1 MNNLTITNRI
11 HRPLRRAALA
21 AAVLLCQAAAATPDT
36 APIAPPSS
44 TATIPLGP
52 PLQRTLD
59 WLVAANKGYGG
70 GVFRVASAADGV
82 LWEGTSGELT
92 HSGLPMQRDAVFQIA
107 STSKAFT
114 AVTALLLIQEG
125 LFSLD
130 DTTGDLLPPE
140 TTAGLLVIDGHD
152 YGPELTVRQLLAHT
166 SGLPDY
172 WYDPP
177 FILPGVN
184 AFLFDYIIAPNRFW
198 EPNEILAYI
207 PDLDPIFVPGTG
219 WHYSDTGYVL
229 AGLIIE
235 AVTGEP
241 LHQVYQE
248 RLFTPL
254 GLDDTWL
261 QWRQPRP
268 GDTPES
274 HRYEGTGDMYPKIHQ
289 TADWAGGGLVSSTR
303 DLERFARALADGTLI
318 QDPALQAEML
328 HRTPTGQPDVDY
340 GLGLFLVELGNGQG
354 EIIGHDGYG
363 NSWMY
368 YWPKQDVT
376 MVGTLNQTENNW
388 WPLVKIAATLI
399 EWNR

>member
-1 MNNLTITNRI
+1 MQKKPTMIHKLSARFQTITLAI
-11 HRPLRRAALA
+11 SLLLSPGAAERVAAAPVGA
-21 AAVLLCQAAAATPDT
+21 AAV
-36 APIAPPSS
+36 
-44 TATIPLGP
+44 PLGP

-59 WLVAANKGYGG
+59 RLVADNDGFGG
-70 GVFRVASAADGV
+70 GVFRLASGEEGI
-82 LWEGTSGELT
+82 LWEGTSGDLT
-92 HSGLPMQRDAVFQIA
+92 HDGAAMQADAVFQIA

-114 AVTALLLIQEG
+114 AVTALLLIQDG

-140 TTAGLLVIDGHD
+140 VTSGLLVIDGHD

-177 FILPGVN
+177 FILPGFN
-184 AFLFDYIIAPNRFW
+184 AFLIDYTLAPNRFW
-198 EPNEILAYI
+198 EPEEILAYI
-207 PDLDPIFVPGTG
+207 PGLDPIFVPGTG
-219 WHYSDTGYVL
+219 RHYSDTGYLL

-235 AVTGEP
+235 EISGRP
-241 LHQVYQE
+241 LHEVYQE

-261 QWRQPRP
+261 QWRQDRP
-268 GDTPES
+268 GDTAES
-274 HRYEGTGDMYPKIHQ
+274 HRYEGTWDMYDKRHQ

-318 QDPALQAEML
+318 HDPTLRAEML
-328 HRTPTGQPDVDY
+328 HRTPTGQPAVDY
-340 GLGLFLVELGNGQG
+340 GLGLFLVGLGNGQG

-376 MVGTLNQTENNW
+376 MVGTLNQTENDW

-399 EWNR
+399 EWNQGG